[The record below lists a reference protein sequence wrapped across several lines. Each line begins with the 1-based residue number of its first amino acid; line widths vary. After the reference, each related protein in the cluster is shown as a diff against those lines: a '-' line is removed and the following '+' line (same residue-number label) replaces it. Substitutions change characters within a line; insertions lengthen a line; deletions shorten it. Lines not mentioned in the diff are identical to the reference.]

1 MNRHACR
8 IVIVRTLYEID
19 IRKYE
24 NLDNELLHNIINFA
38 FDPTNESSEVA
49 LKEEDEN
56 YQEIKNTIVG
66 IMEKQTEID
75 KIIHNSLDKYTID
88 RLNFVDR
95 SIIRL
100 AVYEMLNTN
109 LASGIII
116 NEAVEISKEYTNL
129 DDGLQSKFNNKLLDK
144 ISKDLRN
151 DK

>member
-19 IRKYE
+19 IRKHE
-24 NLDNELLHNIINFA
+24 NLDDELLKRIINFA
-38 FDPTNESSEVA
+38 FDPTIEDGSYSFEDDNE
-49 LKEEDEN
+49 DYIN
-56 YQEIKNTIVG
+56 IKNTVLSIV
-66 IMEKQTEID
+66 ENQRKID
-75 KIIHNSLDKYTID
+75 EVIHNGLDKYTID

-100 AVYEMLNTN
+100 AVYEMMNTD
-109 LASGIII
+109 LASSIII

-144 ISKDLRN
+144 ISKELKN
-151 DK
+151 E

>member
-8 IVIVRTLYEID
+8 IVIVRSLYELD

-24 NLDNELLHNIINFA
+24 NIDDELLKKVINFA
-38 FDPTNESSEVA
+38 FDPTVDDGMSP
-49 LKEEDEN
+49 LDEEDQN
-56 YQEIKNTIVG
+56 YLDIKKTIISILNNQEK
-66 IMEKQTEID
+66 ID
-75 KIIHNSLDKYTID
+75 EVIHKSLDNYTID

-100 AVYEMLNTN
+100 AVYEMLFSD
-109 LASGIII
+109 LPSGIII

-144 ISKDLRN
+144 ISKDLKN
-151 DK
+151 E

>member
-8 IVIVRTLYEID
+8 IVIVRSLYELD

-24 NLDNELLHNIINFA
+24 NIDDELLKKVINFA
-38 FDPTNESSEVA
+38 FDPTIDDGLNA
-49 LKEEDEN
+49 LDEEDQN
-56 YQEIKNTIVG
+56 FINIKKTIVA
-66 IMEKQTEID
+66 ILNNQD
-75 KIIHNSLDKYTID
+75 KIDEVIHKSLDNYTID

-100 AVYEMLNTN
+100 AVYEMLFTD

-144 ISKDLRN
+144 ISKDLKN
-151 DK
+151 E